1 VQTLPGVGS
10 VAVKLYCTRH
20 SSSLEQHLRGTWS
33 SGVLASIVPAKL
45 AKQYCAWEIASVVLS
60 AYAARVHG
68 FGIARNPG
76 IDVLLYLAGQR
87 NIARVLNEYGPKH
100 GEHVVVAI
108 AHRAGH
114 DLDISIPGDLEPLD
128 TCTRTECSN
137 RFRITRLAVFPIEER
152 IYRMSESE

>member
-1 VQTLPGVGS
+1 M
-10 VAVKLYCTRH
+10 
-20 SSSLEQHLRGTWS
+20 
-33 SGVLASIVPAKL
+33 IPAKL
-45 AKQYCAWEIASVVLS
+45 AKQYCAWEIASTVLS

-87 NIARVLNEYGPKH
+87 NIARVLDEYAPKH

-108 AHRAGH
+108 AHRAEH
-114 DLDISIPGDLEPLD
+114 DQGIFVPEDLRPLEE
-128 TCTRTECSN
+128 CTRTECGDRS
-137 RFRITRLAVFPIEER
+137 RVTRLAVFPVEER